1 MHQSEKSL
9 ITGLQVEKKHL
20 QESLNENITLKEQ
33 YRDKN
38 VILQEKN
45 EELFKQCELNK
56 RLLVGIE
63 ELKQDRDARIT

>member
-20 QESLNENITLKEQ
+20 LESLHENITLKEQ

-38 VILQEKN
+38 VIL
-45 EELFKQCELNK
+45 
-56 RLLVGIE
+56 
-63 ELKQDRDARIT
+63 